1 MNFTLNAYFYYIFG
15 KIFHILMFI
24 NFLYTW
30 NILTYTIGNLKH
42 YKTHE
47 NCT

>member
-1 MNFTLNAYFYYIFG
+1 
-15 KIFHILMFI
+15 MFI

-42 YKTHE
+42 YKMHE
-47 NCT
+47 NCTKVHIFAAS